1 MHQFPV
7 VYLNRFWFFYTIKN
21 NAFLIT
27 CSFYVTFK
35 KDTYPAHQLL
45 LNMEIINKK
54 YSIFDREY
62 LKSKIGENGQGMMS
76 TFLCL

>member
-7 VYLNRFWFFYTIKN
+7 VYLNRFCFFYTIKN
-21 NAFLIT
+21 NIFLIT
-27 CSFYVTFK
+27 CYFYVTFK

-45 LNMEIINKK
+45 LNMGIINKK
-54 YSIFDREY
+54 YSIFDRGY
-62 LKSKIGENGQGMMS
+62 LKSTIGENGQGMMS